1 MEEEQGQRQ
10 QDGDGLAARTP
21 TSDVFG
27 KLDDELPQV
36 RINADALLEIK
47 RKATANDM
55 TLSEYVRTRLYVDV
69 FGLEHVLSLHEQR
82 IRRATG
88 NAVQPAGGGA

>member
-1 MEEEQGQRQ
+1 MAGQQGQEGAGL
-10 QDGDGLAARTP
+10 DLAARSP

-36 RINADALLEIK
+36 RINSDALLEIK
-47 RKATANDM
+47 RKAASHDM
-55 TLSEYVRTRLYVDV
+55 TLSEYIRIRLYVDV
-69 FGLEHVLSLHEQR
+69 FGLEHVLSLNENR

-88 NAVQPAGGGA
+88 NVMQIGGAT